1 MIKQY
6 YHHINLFFILQELKA
21 NFSDR
26 TFCKH
31 YSDLDIGISIKQ
43 LGIDKTNLSISIN
56 IGTSY
61 SFHLKLFY
69 FGQTPAQSWKR
80 KRLASFWIIF
90 HSFAPW
96 LISVILLCLYMQ
108 KFSPPAAWVQIQ
120 IYDKS
125 SGRRKVQK

>member
-6 YHHINLFFILQELKA
+6 YHHINLFFILHELKA
-21 NFSDR
+21 NFSDS
-26 TFCKH
+26 TFCKP

-69 FGQTPAQSWKR
+69 FGQTPAQN
-80 KRLASFWIIF
+80 
-90 HSFAPW
+90 
-96 LISVILLCLYMQ
+96 
-108 KFSPPAAWVQIQ
+108 
-120 IYDKS
+120 
-125 SGRRKVQK
+125 